1 MELERRETEICF
13 CSYPARAE
21 HQPYDQPVVLD
32 KNQPNVITIRNPV
45 SHLSTIF
52 YQHSYYSFLEFQ
64 ARTTRCVKFLRLVL
78 YFFTNEGP
86 YSILPSLMQ
95 FL

>member
-13 CSYPARAE
+13 SSYPARAE

-45 SHLSTIF
+45 SHSSTIF
-52 YQHSYYSFLEFQ
+52 Y
-64 ARTTRCVKFLRLVL
+64 
-78 YFFTNEGP
+78 
-86 YSILPSLMQ
+86 
-95 FL
+95 